1 MLQFANKLE
10 RNLMLIGISLIV
22 PYLFRATYFYDTY
35 WGTYL
40 QDTQSDFYRLSYY
53 AVFAVLIVRAA
64 YAKRALLTTATLW
77 LVTNLFPENLRT
89 WTTGSVTDFIV
100 TSLYIVGAGLIIKV
114 VIDNQALPH
123 QEIKRSVQ
131 YFLTLQ
137 NRVWGI
143 FWLII
148 GGLFALISGIGTI
161 NLYSSNFLLRL
172 LSFISI
178 TTSMFLLVYLIHKFV
193 TSHIADIRDVAQKLN
208 DFSLNS
214 YMTRKLSSWIYAFLY
229 FGLILAVGFG
239 IPSALSTQIGIDYAP
254 WILLFG
260 YPISMVVGALFA
272 YLILLLLRLVF
283 EYSNAL
289 IHVAQNTSR

>member
-1 MLQFANKLE
+1 
-10 RNLMLIGISLIV
+10 
-22 PYLFRATYFYDTY
+22 
-35 WGTYL
+35 
-40 QDTQSDFYRLSYY
+40 
-53 AVFAVLIVRAA
+53 
-64 YAKRALLTTATLW
+64 
-77 LVTNLFPENLRT
+77 
-89 WTTGSVTDFIV
+89 
-100 TSLYIVGAGLIIKV
+100 
-114 VIDNQALPH
+114 
-123 QEIKRSVQ
+123 
-131 YFLTLQ
+131 
-137 NRVWGI
+137 
-143 FWLII
+143 
-148 GGLFALISGIGTI
+148 
-161 NLYSSNFLLRL
+161 
-172 LSFISI
+172 
-178 TTSMFLLVYLIHKFV
+178 MFLLVYLIHKFV